1 MPRFEEDADSPSHWL
16 WLQACLHS
24 KPCLYTAA
32 RLQLALVSSVEFL
45 SPDFCSSNYGF
56 WFTGGTYTL
65 FGAISPSWQAPEVIA
80 RLVLFLCVFLSKPGQ
95 VFVFAEACHFPLL
108 LICSLLC
115 ADSQESSGLL
125 PRLPP
130 ETDAKSS
137 K

>member
-1 MPRFEEDADSPSHWL
+1 M
-16 WLQACLHS
+16 
-24 KPCLYTAA
+24 
-32 RLQLALVSSVEFL
+32 EFL
-45 SPDFCSSNYGF
+45 SPDFLTVIMASGL
-56 WFTGGTYTL
+56 WGGGTYTF
-65 FGAISPSWQAPEVIA
+65 FGATSRSWQATEVIV
-80 RLVLFLCVFLSKPGQ
+80 RLVLFHSVFLSKPGQ

-125 PRLPP
+125 PCLPP